1 MNIGFSGALPL
12 FALKPNIGTD
22 IKFATRAV
30 TISTIYIAI
39 IGIDTKVV
47 LLKQWLLLFTS
58 WNINI
63 YLYYYLYIGITR
75 LDVKVALLLHSYK

>member
-39 IGIDTKVV
+39 IGVYQGCVAEAMI
-47 LLKQWLLLFTS
+47 
-58 WNINI
+58 II
-63 YLYYYLYIGITR
+63 IYIGITR
-75 LDVKVALLLHSYK
+75 FDVKVGLLLRSYKQSHYIWRRVVGFC